1 MRASDRLP
9 PVASL
14 DSLPS
19 QLNTAKIAERPPVFL
34 TTYNRSLLPRP
45 DGHSTRFKTS
55 ERTGDQRA
63 RAQYLLPNV
72 QPRLINPGLKTH
84 ACVPW

>member
-1 MRASDRLP
+1 
-9 PVASL
+9 VASL

-19 QLNTAKIAERPPVFL
+19 QLNTARTQERPLFFI
-34 TTYNRSLLPRP
+34 TYNRSLLPRP
-45 DGHSTRFKTS
+45 DGHITRFKTS